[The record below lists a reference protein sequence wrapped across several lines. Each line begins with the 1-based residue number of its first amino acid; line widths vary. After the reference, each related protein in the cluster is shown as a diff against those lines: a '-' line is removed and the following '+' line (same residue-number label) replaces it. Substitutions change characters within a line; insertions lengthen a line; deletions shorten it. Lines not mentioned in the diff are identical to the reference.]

1 MRGPVQRRERQ
12 RLVGLR
18 QRRAD
23 QHRRGMI
30 RRRKRRPMR
39 GLMLSLEQQHRGGL
53 MLRRMKVPLL
63 LSKTC
68 HAAVDT
74 GLKLL
79 LVARTYYFMY
89 RCSASTTRTSKLVI
103 SN

>member
-1 MRGPVQRRERQ
+1 
-12 RLVGLR
+12 
-18 QRRAD
+18 
-23 QHRRGMI
+23 
-30 RRRKRRPMR
+30 
-39 GLMLSLEQQHRGGL
+39 
-53 MLRRMKVPLL
+53 
-63 LSKTC
+63 
-68 HAAVDT
+68 VDT